1 VDVAEISLIVSGVA
15 ALGSIGAVVTTYKLG
30 VRRFD
35 HERSLDDRKDSRGS
49 LADGA
54 LELGRMKGAMKDAN
68 TAFSR
73 PMAGRGDWPENYGD
87 LLAGLERGKESLEQK
102 LAAVEIRFAESAAVV
117 VELRGAVEAVTSLI
131 SISVI
136 ARAEVHLDRDEDK
149 RPARE
154 WNRESNEANE
164 KFDAHKKEYLA
175 AAQKLVGAKL
185 D

>member
-1 VDVAEISLIVSGVA
+1 VSLANVLTIGIA
-15 ALGSIGAVVTTYKLG
+15 ALAVLTTYVLG
-30 VRRFD
+30 ARRFKFD
-35 HERSLDDRKDSRGS
+35 RQSEDRKDARET

-54 LELGRMKGAMKDAN
+54 LELGRMKAAMKDAN

-73 PMAGRGDWPENYGD
+73 PMAGRGDWPENYWE

-136 ARAEVHLDRDEDK
+136 ANAEQHLDDDD
-149 RPARE
+149 RPDRRE

-164 KFDAHKKEYLA
+164 KFDAHKKAYLA
-175 AAQKLVGAKL
+175 ASQALVGAKL